1 MKMIKLNIDGRN
13 VETEE
18 GKSLLEVALACGIYI
33 PHLCHHPDLPDAGNC
48 GMCVVEIDGNPEPIK
63 ACKTKVSAGM
73 LVKTKTEKLESIRR
87 LVVELL
93 LASHVDDCTECPKYL
108 KCELQSIIQY
118 LGVSTSRVRRTMN
131 SQAIETGNPLI
142 IRDLDR
148 CILCGRC
155 VRMCQTVRAAQAID
169 YNRNKKGE
177 VIVCAEGNGSL
188 ADAGCRFCTA
198 CVAVCPTGAL
208 RDKDSIMQDGFLSG
222 EDLIPCTKNCPAN
235 IDIPRYLRLIR
246 EGHYAQAAAVIREKV
261 PFPLILGHVC
271 MHFCETNCRR
281 NELNDAISIK
291 ELKRFAA
298 ENADNEWKARAIRK
312 KPSNKKVAVI
322 GAGPSGLT
330 AAYYLSKSGH
340 DVTVYEQLPQAGGML
355 RYGIPEYR
363 LPSAVIQKEIEEIQD
378 FGVKIQTGRKIESL
392 VELRKD
398 SADAIVVAIG
408 SQQGK
413 RLPIPGNE
421 LKGVLENLDFLRSVR
436 LGEMVAVGRNVVIL
450 GGGNVAF
457 DCARV
462 AKRLGAE
469 SVQIICLE
477 CGETM
482 TASNEEIQQGLEE
495 GIVIH
500 NSRTFSQIIESAGH
514 VAGVECNIVE
524 SCSFDENKRPQ
535 LVIQPDS
542 THIIAADTVIFS
554 VGQRPDIP
562 EAYQLATKQDGTI
575 MIDDQTRMTSSDGVF
590 SAGDVVTGTTSVIE
604 GIQQGRL
611 AAIQVDKYLGGDGQ
625 IDEVLADVEPL
636 NGYLGRR
643 PNFANESRCE
653 CSFYAKDERIKNF
666 DQVDN
671 GLSEKV
677 ALCEANRCLQCD
689 LRNKITKVKFWVD
702 YSNTEAECPTCEE

>member
-1 MKMIKLNIDGRN
+1 M
-13 VETEE
+13 
-18 GKSLLEVALACGIYI
+18 A
-33 PHLCHHPDLPDAGNC
+33 
-48 GMCVVEIDGNPEPIK
+48 
-63 ACKTKVSAGM
+63 
-73 LVKTKTEKLESIRR
+73 
-87 LVVELL
+87 
-93 LASHVDDCTECPKYL
+93 
-108 KCELQSIIQY
+108 
-118 LGVSTSRVRRTMN
+118 
-131 SQAIETGNPLI
+131 
-142 IRDLDR
+142 
-148 CILCGRC
+148 
-155 VRMCQTVRAAQAID
+155 
-169 YNRNKKGE
+169 
-177 VIVCAEGNGSL
+177 
-188 ADAGCRFCTA
+188 
-198 CVAVCPTGAL
+198 
-208 RDKDSIMQDGFLSG
+208 DGFLSG

-235 IDIPRYLRLIR
+235 IDIPRYLRSIR
-246 EGHYAQAAAVIREKV
+246 AGHYAQAAAVIREKV
-261 PFPLILGHVC
+261 PFPLVLGHVC

-298 ENADNEWKARAIRK
+298 ENADNEWKASAIRK
-312 KPSNKKVAVI
+312 EPTNKKVAVI

-363 LPSAVIQKEIEEIQD
+363 LPSAVIQKEIEEIQE

-392 VELRKD
+392 DELRKD
-398 SADAIVVAIG
+398 GADAIVVAIG

-413 RLPIPGNE
+413 RLPIPGNA
-421 LKGVLENLDFLRSVR
+421 LNGVLENLDFLRRVR
-436 LGEMVAVGRNVVIL
+436 LGETVAVGSNVVIL

-469 SVQIICLE
+469 TVQIICLE

-482 TASNEEIQQGLEE
+482 TASDEEIQQGREE

-500 NSRTFSQIIESAGH
+500 NSRTFSQIVESAGH
-514 VAGVECNIVE
+514 VAGVECDMVE

-562 EAYQLATKQDGTI
+562 EAYQLATKPDGTI
-575 MIDDQTRMTSSDGVF
+575 VIDDQTRMTAIEGVF
-590 SAGDVVTGTTSVIE
+590 SAGDAVTGTTSVIE

-611 AAIQVDKYLGGDGQ
+611 AAIQVDQYLGGDGQ
-625 IDEVLADVEPL
+625 IDEVLAAVEPL

-653 CSFYAKDERIKNF
+653 CSVYDKDERIKNF

-702 YSNTEAECPTCEE
+702 YSNAEAECPTCEE